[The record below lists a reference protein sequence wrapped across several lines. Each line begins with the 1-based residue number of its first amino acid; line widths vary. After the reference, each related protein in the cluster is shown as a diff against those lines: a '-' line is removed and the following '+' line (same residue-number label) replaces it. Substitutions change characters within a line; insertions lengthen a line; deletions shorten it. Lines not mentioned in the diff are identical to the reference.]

1 MVFNNTVLYCKGWYK
16 RSNEIWKDL
25 ARCIAVDYMTTLS
38 TKEDVVA
45 WLLYLMDENFDIY
58 KANDRRFGIGYVMK
72 NIVMSICED
81 KLSYNDAIIKLFIR
95 ETSGIY
101 RSDCSKVY
109 KPNDKVLPFNYRP
122 SRVDG
127 FAYTTINGVKYNG
140 RWLPADMREDILKRI
155 DEMFD
160 DGEEQENI
168 PPINIL

>member
-1 MVFNNTVLYCKGWYK
+1 MIFNNIVLYCKGWYK
-16 RSNEIWKDL
+16 RSDEIWKDL

-38 TKEDVVA
+38 TEEDVVA

-58 KANDRRFGIGYVMK
+58 KANNRRFGIGYIMK
-72 NIVMSICED
+72 DIITSIYDD
-81 KLSYNDAIIKLFIR
+81 KLSYNNAIIKFFIH

-101 RSDCSKVY
+101 CSDCSKVY

-122 SRVDG
+122 SRVNELV
-127 FAYTTINGVKYNG
+127 YTTINGTTYRG

-168 PPINIL
+168 PINIV